1 MIRVRGEMMGSPKGG
16 IAGKSQSVLVTID
29 PMFFTRTR
37 VHRAQEALALSK
49 GEVRAAVAWLHEHG
63 LARWGR

>member
-1 MIRVRGEMMGSPKGG
+1 
-16 IAGKSQSVLVTID
+16 
-29 PMFFTRTR
+29 MFFTRTR
-37 VHRAQEALALSK
+37 VCAQEALALSK

>member
-1 MIRVRGEMMGSPKGG
+1 MIRGRGEMMGSPKGG

-37 VHRAQEALALSK
+37 VCAQEALALSK

>member
-1 MIRVRGEMMGSPKGG
+1 
-16 IAGKSQSVLVTID
+16 
-29 PMFFTRTR
+29 MFFTRTC
-37 VHRAQEALALSK
+37 VCAQEALALSK